1 MLLSNIFT
9 RSGIFRHLF
18 VVLYLR
24 WIHSITNSSTY
35 NYQTLAKWNFWN
47 LSVSCISHFYI
58 IFWYYVRY
66 NYSNFPQTD
75 GGFELESTINLL
87 LQTKRL
93 IAQVRH
99 SHAIHVRVKKYKTV
113 LMIRRSYTL
122 INFNKLFLPW
132 AIGIFCY
139 VERCPIV

>member
-18 VVLYLR
+18 VVLHLR

-99 SHAIHVRVKKYKTV
+99 SHAIHVRVKNTRQFWW
-113 LMIRRSYTL
+113 LEGLTLWLTSTSYFYHEQSVFFVML
-122 INFNKLFLPW
+122 ND
-132 AIGIFCY
+132 AQ
-139 VERCPIV
+139 